1 MELFQLETFLA
12 VAESR
17 SFSRAAQKL
26 HRTQPAVSQT
36 IRKLESDI
44 GEPLFDRSSRDANL
58 TDAGRLLVDY
68 AEKLLNLRS
77 EAGSAIT
84 ELRELHA
91 GKLAIAANEFTSIY
105 LLPVLEK
112 FRHQSPMIK
121 VAVQRSLSSQIA
133 QDILNHKVE
142 MGMLSFTPD
151 VPGLRCIVVYKDE
164 LAFVMHPRHPLASAK
179 EVHIRKLGAE
189 SFIAHNVPSQYR
201 AKVLEAFRRH
211 KTPLNMQVELPT
223 IEAIKRFVA
232 MGNGVALV
240 PGICVEG
247 ELKRGELVHV
257 PVRELKFER
266 KLRLIYRKNS
276 SLSHAARAFLKIVE
290 AIASEKKGRYAFESE
305 LR

>member
-12 VAESR
+12 VAETR

-68 AEKLLNLRS
+68 AEKLLNMRS

-121 VAVQRSLSSQIA
+121 ITVQRSLSSQIS
-133 QDILNHKVE
+133 QEVLNHKVE
-142 MGMLSFTPD
+142 MGMLSFSPD
-151 VPGLRCIVVYKDE
+151 VPGLRSTVVYKDE
-164 LAFVMHPRHPLASAK
+164 LAFIVHPRHPLASAK
-179 EVHIRKLGAE
+179 EVHIRQLGAE
-189 SFIAHNVPSQYR
+189 SFIAHNVSSQYR
-201 AKVLEAFRRH
+201 AKVVEAFRRH

-240 PGICVEG
+240 PGMCVET

-257 PVRELKFER
+257 PARELRFER
-266 KLRLIYRKNS
+266 KLRIIYRKNS
-276 SLSHAARAFLKIVE
+276 SLSHAARAFLKILE
-290 AIASEKKGRYAFESE
+290 SIASERKGRYVFEAE
-305 LR
+305 

>member
-12 VAESR
+12 VAETR

-44 GEPLFDRSSRDANL
+44 GEPLFDRSSRDASL

-91 GKLAIAANEFTSIY
+91 GKLAIAANEFTSLY

-133 QDILNHKVE
+133 QEVLNHKVE

-151 VPGLRCIVVYKDE
+151 VPGLRAIVVYKDE
-164 LAFVMHPRHPLASAK
+164 LAFVVHPRHPLASAR
-179 EVHIRKLGAE
+179 EVHIRQLGAE

-223 IEAIKRFVA
+223 LEAIKRFVA

-240 PGICVEG
+240 PGISVEG
-247 ELKRGELVHV
+247 EVKRGELVHV
-257 PVRELKFER
+257 PVRELRFER
-266 KLRLIYRKNS
+266 KLRLIHRKNS

-290 AIASEKKGRYAFESE
+290 AIAREKKGRYAFEPE
-305 LR
+305 

>member
-12 VAESR
+12 VAENR

-179 EVHIRKLGAE
+179 EVHIRQLGAE

-211 KTPLNMQVELPT
+211 KAPLNMQVELPT

>member
-12 VAESR
+12 VAETR

-36 IRKLESDI
+36 IRKLESDV

-77 EAGSAIT
+77 EAGSAIV
-84 ELRELHA
+84 ELRQLHA

-112 FRHQSPMIK
+112 FRRQSPMIK
-121 VAVQRSLSSQIA
+121 VTVQRSLSSQIA
-133 QDILNHKVE
+133 QEVLNHKVE
-142 MGMLSFTPD
+142 MGMLSFSPD
-151 VPGLRCIVVYKDE
+151 VTGLRSTVVYKDE
-164 LAFVMHPRHPLASAK
+164 LAFVVHPRHPLASAK
-179 EVHIRKLGAE
+179 EVHIRQLGAE

-240 PGICVEG
+240 PGVCVET
-247 ELKRGELVHV
+247 ELRRGELVHV

-266 KLRLIYRKNS
+266 KLRIVYRRNS
-276 SLSHAARAFLKIVE
+276 SLSHAARAFLKVIE
-290 AIASEKKGRYAFESE
+290 AVASEKKGRYAFEAE
-305 LR
+305 

>member
-12 VAESR
+12 VAENR

-179 EVHIRKLGAE
+179 EVHIRQLGAE

>member
-12 VAESR
+12 VAENR

-179 EVHIRKLGAE
+179 EVHIRQLGAE

-240 PGICVEG
+240 PGLSVEND
-247 ELKRGELVHV
+247 LARGDLVRV
-257 PVRELKFER
+257 PVRELSFER
-266 KLRLIYRKNS
+266 RLRLIYRRNAA
-276 SLSHAARAFLKIVE
+276 LSHAAQAFLKVVE
-290 AIASEKKGRYAFESE
+290 AMSNTRGDRYLFQADH
-305 LR
+305 

>member
-17 SFSRAAQKL
+17 SFSRAAQRL

-84 ELRELHA
+84 ELRELHT

-121 VAVQRSLSSQIA
+121 IAVQRSLSSQIA

-151 VPGLRCIVVYKDE
+151 VPGLRSIIVYKDE

-179 EVHIRKLGAE
+179 EVHIRQLGAE

-266 KLRLIYRKNS
+266 KLHLIHRKNS